1 MTLPEIW
8 PWLES
13 FTNLEKVPAQMP
25 RVWRLDRMTALT
37 KALGLADDTG
47 APALPKPVFHL
58 AGSKGKGSTAAF
70 LASILHQAGL
80 KPGLFTSPHLSDW
93 RERITLAG
101 EFFASESYESAFSR
115 LQAFDT
121 DLGDSGKK
129 DFAQHWGGPPTTFEL
144 LTLGAFLIFQK
155 HCGSTVLETGLG
167 GRLDATNVCR
177 PQVCVLTLIEYEH
190 TEILGSTLTQI
201 AGEKAGILKPGVP
214 VIVTPQNPEAQ
225 AVFQAR
231 AHELGLRLWNF
242 STEVSSLETELFP
255 GGTRLAVRL
264 KQGTEWSACLPVWG
278 QHQAQNAVAAALAF
292 WVWAQEYA
300 PELPVSSLIE
310 AGWANTSLPGR
321 MEIVSQDPLIV
332 IDGAHT
338 EQSALAAAQT
348 WQQVGTRDATLLF
361 GAFDGKNLE
370 GMTKALAGVCSRVI
384 VCPPG
389 PERPSSIDA
398 MAEAFRRA
406 GVSSSHLEKFADAEQ
421 AWQTLSA
428 RGGPVLVTGS
438 FYLAG
443 KVRRWIKNQAST

>member
-1 MTLPEIW
+1 MTLAEIW

-37 KALGLADDTG
+37 KALGLADSSG
-47 APALPKPVFHL
+47 SPALPAPVFHL

-70 LASILHQAGL
+70 LASILNEAGL
-80 KPGLFTSPHLSDW
+80 RPGLYTSPHLSDW

-101 EFFASESYESAFSR
+101 EVFATESYENAFSR
-115 LQAFDT
+115 LKAFET
-121 DLGDSGKK
+121 DLGEAGRR
-129 DFAQHWGGPPTTFEL
+129 DFAQRWGGPPTTFEL

-201 AGEKAGILKPGVP
+201 AGEKAGILKPGVQ
-214 VIVTPQNPEAQ
+214 VVVTPQPAEAQ
-225 AVFQAR
+225 TVFEAR
-231 AHELGLRLWNF
+231 AHELNLRLWNF
-242 STEVSSLETELFP
+242 ASEVASLEAELFP

-264 KQGTEWSACLPVWG
+264 KQGTEWSATLPVWG
-278 QHQAQNAVAAALAF
+278 RHQAQNAVAAALAF
-292 WVWAQEYA
+292 RVWAQEYA
-300 PELPVSSLIE
+300 PELPVSSLVE
-310 AGWANTSLPGR
+310 AGWNKTSLPGR
-321 MEIVSQDPLIV
+321 MEIVSLDPLIV

-348 WQQVGTRDATLLF
+348 WQQVGPREATLLF

-370 GMTKALAGVCSRVI
+370 GMTKALAGVCSRVA

-389 PERPSSIDA
+389 PERPSSVDA

-406 GVSSSHLEKFADAEQ
+406 GVSSSHLETFADAEQ

-443 KVRRWIKNQAST
+443 KVRRWIKNQTPT